1 MDAGLAGLIGALG
14 GGLIGAAGASIAALI
29 GFRGAR
35 YQVDR
40 QTAAT
45 HEQWLRQIRR
55 DLYVKFIADCRTC
68 CNQMR
73 DAVNDAGEVDTAG
86 VQRWAEAAA
95 AVTEAYRSMEL
106 EAPDPLVRLA
116 ERLRTMSGPDSSVR
130 EAARTGTTLSHQ
142 DNLRAEQQLIT
153 YYELVRLFVVACRES
168 LQGEQPPDSFVP
180 VTL

>member
-1 MDAGLAGLIGALG
+1 
-14 GGLIGAAGASIAALI
+14 
-29 GFRGAR
+29 
-35 YQVDR
+35 
-40 QTAAT
+40 
-45 HEQWLRQIRR
+45 
-55 DLYVKFIADCRTC
+55 
-68 CNQMR
+68 MR

-86 VQRWAEAAA
+86 VQRWEEAAA
-95 AVTEAYRSMEL
+95 AVIQAYRSMEL

-116 ERLRTMSGPDSSVR
+116 ERLRTTSRPDSSVL

-142 DNLRAEQQLIT
+142 DNLRTEQQLIT